1 MGRPTT
7 ADGSRIWAPHR
18 IPQDPLESPSVP
30 QGPPDSPRLP
40 QGDAG
45 LARLVASTQTRRR
58 DDPVSALEIVLALL
72 CVILGAAVQ
81 GSIGFGASLVSI
93 PLLLLVNPMLVPGPA
108 AVAGLT
114 INLIGMG
121 VGVEHTD
128 WRGARWAVV
137 GLLPGTAVA
146 AIVLSMVTG
155 TTVAVLSAVAVLAAV
170 ATCALGARP
179 GYKRRIL
186 LGAGFF
192 SGYLNTTA
200 GVGGPPM
207 ALAYQ
212 DAPAKTLR
220 ATLPV
225 VFVAATILTMLTLA
239 RTGHLSAVD
248 WRIGLILAP
257 GGAIGYYATRG
268 IAHRIDGDRLRT
280 AVLAVSALSALAALA
295 RVVL

>member
-1 MGRPTT
+1 MT
-7 ADGSRIWAPHR
+7 
-18 IPQDPLESPSVP
+18 PLE
-30 QGPPDSPRLP
+30 L
-40 QGDAG
+40 
-45 LARLVASTQTRRR
+45 
-58 DDPVSALEIVLALL
+58 VLALL
-72 CVILGAAVQ
+72 CIIVGAAVQ

-93 PLLLLVNPMLVPGPA
+93 PLLLLVNPALVPGPA

-114 INLIGMG
+114 INLIGVG
-121 VGVEHTD
+121 AGVEHAD

-137 GLLPGTAVA
+137 GLVPGTAVA
-146 AIVLSMVTG
+146 ALVLS
-155 TTVAVLSAVAVLAAV
+155 VASGHAVAILSALAVLAAV
-170 ATCALGARP
+170 ATSAFGARP
-179 GYKRRIL
+179 GTGRRIL

-225 VFVAATILTMLTLA
+225 VFVAATVLTMITLA

-248 WRIGLILAP
+248 WRVGLILAP
-257 GGAIGYYATRG
+257 GGAIGYAATRG
-268 IAHRIDGDRLRT
+268 LAGRIDGDRLRN

-295 RVVL
+295 RVLL

>member
-1 MGRPTT
+1 MQVWPAQRTG
-7 ADGSRIWAPHR
+7 A
-18 IPQDPLESPSVP
+18 
-30 QGPPDSPRLP
+30 
-40 QGDAG
+40 
-45 LARLVASTQTRRR
+45 QTRRR
-58 DDPVSALEIVLALL
+58 DVPMSPLEIVLALL
-72 CVILGAAVQ
+72 CVIVGAAVQ

-121 VGVEHTD
+121 VGVEDAD
-128 WRGARWAVV
+128 WYGARWAVL
-137 GLLPGTAVA
+137 GLIPGTVVA
-146 AIVLSMVTG
+146 AAVLSIATG
-155 TTVAVLSAVAVLAAV
+155 NAIAVLSALAVLAAV
-170 ATCALGARP
+170 AVSAFGVRP
-179 GYKRRIL
+179 GSGRRIF

-212 DAPAKTLR
+212 GAPARTLR

-225 VFVAATILTMLTLA
+225 VFVAATVLTMITLA

-248 WRIGLILAP
+248 WRIGLLLAP

-268 IAHRIDGDRLRT
+268 IAHRIDGDLLRS
-280 AVLAVSALSALAALA
+280 AVLVVSAVSAVAALA

>member
-1 MGRPTT
+1 M
-7 ADGSRIWAPHR
+7 
-18 IPQDPLESPSVP
+18 SP
-30 QGPPDSPRLP
+30 
-40 QGDAG
+40 
-45 LARLVASTQTRRR
+45 
-58 DDPVSALEIVLALL
+58 LEIVLALL
-72 CVILGAAVQ
+72 CVIVGAAVQ

-121 VGVEHTD
+121 VGVEDAD
-128 WRGARWAVV
+128 WRGAKWAVL
-137 GLLPGTAVA
+137 GLIPGTVVA
-146 AIVLSMVTG
+146 AVVLSIATG
-155 TTVAVLSAVAVLAAV
+155 NAIAVLSAGAVLAAV
-170 ATCALGARP
+170 AVSAFGVRP
-179 GYKRRIL
+179 GTGRRIF

-212 DAPAKTLR
+212 DAPARTLR

-225 VFVAATILTMLTLA
+225 VFVAATVLTMITLA

-248 WRIGLILAP
+248 WRIGSILAP

-280 AVLAVSALSALAALA
+280 AVLAVSAISALAALV

>member
-1 MGRPTT
+1 M
-7 ADGSRIWAPHR
+7 
-18 IPQDPLESPSVP
+18 
-30 QGPPDSPRLP
+30 QGWRHPVE
-40 QGDAG
+40 G
-45 LARLVASTQTRRR
+45 VHTHRR
-58 DDPVSALEIVLALL
+58 DAPMSPLEIVLALL
-72 CVILGAAVQ
+72 CVIVGAAVQ

-121 VGVEHTD
+121 VGAEHAD
-128 WRGARWAVV
+128 WHGARWAVA
-137 GLLPGTAVA
+137 GLIPGTAVA
-146 AIVLSMVTG
+146 AVVLSMATG
-155 TTVAVLSAVAVLAAV
+155 SAVAVLSAGAVLVAVGVSAV
-170 ATCALGARP
+170 GARP
-179 GYKRRIL
+179 GYGRRIL

-212 DAPAKTLR
+212 DAPARTLR

-225 VFVAATILTMLTLA
+225 VFVAATILTMITLA

-257 GGAIGYYATRG
+257 GGAIGYYGTRG
-268 IAHRIDGDRLRT
+268 VAQRIDGDRLRT
-280 AVLAVSALSALAALA
+280 AVLVVSAVSALAALA
-295 RVVL
+295 RVVA

>member
-1 MGRPTT
+1 MQGWRP
-7 ADGSRIWAPHR
+7 
-18 IPQDPLESPSVP
+18 
-30 QGPPDSPRLP
+30 
-40 QGDAG
+40 GD
-45 LARLVASTQTRRR
+45 RRR
-58 DDPVSALEIVLALL
+58 QDLRRDAPMSPLEIVLALL
-72 CVILGAAVQ
+72 CIIVGAAVQ
-81 GSIGFGASLVSI
+81 GAIGFGASLVSI
-93 PLLLLVNPMLVPGPA
+93 PLLLLINPMLVPGPA

-121 VGVEHTD
+121 VGAEHAD

-146 AIVLSMVTG
+146 AVVLSIASG
-155 TTVAVLSAVAVLAAV
+155 NAVAVLSAAAVLVAV
-170 ATCALGARP
+170 ATSALGARP
-179 GYKRRIL
+179 GYRRRIL
-186 LGAGFF
+186 VGAGFF

-212 DAPAKTLR
+212 DAPARTLR
-220 ATLPV
+220 ATLPI

-248 WRIGLILAP
+248 WRLGLILAP

-268 IAHRIDGDRLRT
+268 VAHRIDGDRLRT
-280 AVLAVSALSALAALA
+280 AVLVVSAISALAALA
-295 RVVL
+295 RVLL

>member
-1 MGRPTT
+1 M
-7 ADGSRIWAPHR
+7 
-18 IPQDPLESPSVP
+18 SP
-30 QGPPDSPRLP
+30 
-40 QGDAG
+40 
-45 LARLVASTQTRRR
+45 
-58 DDPVSALEIVLALL
+58 LEIVLALL
-72 CVILGAAVQ
+72 CVIVGAAVQ

-121 VGVEHTD
+121 VGVEHAD
-128 WRGARWAVV
+128 WKGARWAVL
-137 GLLPGTAVA
+137 GLIPGTVA
-146 AIVLSMVTG
+146 AAVVLSIATG
-155 TTVAVLSAVAVLAAV
+155 NAVAVLSAGAVLAAV
-170 ATCALGARP
+170 AVSAVGVRP
-179 GYKRRIL
+179 RTGRRIL

-212 DAPAKTLR
+212 DAPARTLR

-225 VFVAATILTMLTLA
+225 VFVAATVLTMITLA

-268 IAHRIDGDRLRT
+268 IAHRIDGARLRS
-280 AVLAVSALSALAALA
+280 AVLVVSAVSALAALA
-295 RVVL
+295 RVAL

>member
-1 MGRPTT
+1 M
-7 ADGSRIWAPHR
+7 
-18 IPQDPLESPSVP
+18 SP
-30 QGPPDSPRLP
+30 
-40 QGDAG
+40 
-45 LARLVASTQTRRR
+45 
-58 DDPVSALEIVLALL
+58 LEIVLALL
-72 CVILGAAVQ
+72 CVIVGAAVQ

-121 VGVEHTD
+121 AGVEHAD

-146 AIVLSMVTG
+146 AVVLSQFTG
-155 TTVAVLSAVAVLAAV
+155 NAIAVLSAVAVLVAV
-170 ATCALGARP
+170 GVSAVGARP
-179 GYKRRIL
+179 GYGRRVL

-225 VFVAATILTMLTLA
+225 VFVAATILTMVTLA

-248 WRIGLILAP
+248 WRVGLILAP

-268 IAHRIDGDRLRT
+268 VAQRVDGDRLRA

-295 RVVL
+295 RVLV

>member
-1 MGRPTT
+1 M
-7 ADGSRIWAPHR
+7 
-18 IPQDPLESPSVP
+18 SP
-30 QGPPDSPRLP
+30 
-40 QGDAG
+40 
-45 LARLVASTQTRRR
+45 
-58 DDPVSALEIVLALL
+58 LEIVLALL
-72 CVILGAAVQ
+72 CVVVGAAVQ

-108 AVAGLT
+108 AIAGLT
-114 INLIGMG
+114 INVIGMG
-121 VGVEHTD
+121 VGVSDAD
-128 WRGARWAVV
+128 WHGARWAVV

-146 AIVLSMVTG
+146 AVVLSVASG
-155 TTVAVLSAVAVLAAV
+155 NAIAVLSAGAVLVAVAV
-170 ATCALGARP
+170 SAFGARP
-179 GYKRRIL
+179 AYRRRLL

-225 VFVAATILTMLTLA
+225 VFLAATVLTMITLA

-248 WRIGLILAP
+248 WRIGLVLAP

-268 IAHRIDGDRLRT
+268 LAARIDGDRLRT
-280 AVLAVSALSALAALA
+280 AVLVVSACSALAALA
-295 RVVL
+295 RTVL

>member
-1 MGRPTT
+1 MNP
-7 ADGSRIWAPHR
+7 I
-18 IPQDPLESPSVP
+18 
-30 QGPPDSPRLP
+30 
-40 QGDAG
+40 
-45 LARLVASTQTRRR
+45 
-58 DDPVSALEIVLALL
+58 EIVLALL
-72 CVILGAAVQ
+72 CVIVGAAVQ

-121 VGVEHTD
+121 VGVEDAD
-128 WRGARWAVV
+128 WRGAKWAVV
-137 GLLPGTAVA
+137 GLVPGTAVA
-146 AIVLSMVTG
+146 AGVLSVATG
-155 TTVAVLSAVAVLAAV
+155 NAVAVLSAGAVLVAVAV
-170 ATCALGARP
+170 SALGVRP
-179 GYKRRIL
+179 GTGRRIF

-212 DAPAKTLR
+212 DAPARTLR

-225 VFVAATILTMLTLA
+225 VFVAATVLTMITLA

-257 GGAIGYYATRG
+257 GGAIGYSATRG
-268 IAHRIDGDRLRT
+268 LAHRIDGDRLRT
-280 AVLAVSALSALAALA
+280 AVLAVSAISATAALA

>member
-1 MGRPTT
+1 M
-7 ADGSRIWAPHR
+7 
-18 IPQDPLESPSVP
+18 
-30 QGPPDSPRLP
+30 
-40 QGDAG
+40 
-45 LARLVASTQTRRR
+45 STE
-58 DDPVSALEIVLALL
+58 EIVLALL

-81 GSIGFGASLVSI
+81 SSIGFGASLVSI

-121 VGVEHTD
+121 AGVEHTD
-128 WRGARWAVV
+128 WKGARWAVL

-146 AIVLSMVTG
+146 AVVLSMVTG
-155 TTVAVLSAVAVLAAV
+155 NTVAVLSASAVLVAVGVSAV
-170 ATCALGARP
+170 GAQP
-179 GYKRRIL
+179 GYGRRIL

-225 VFVAATILTMLTLA
+225 VFVAATILTMVTLA
-239 RTGHLSAVD
+239 RTGHLTAMD

-268 IAHRIDGDRLRT
+268 IAHRIDGERLRT
-280 AVLAVSALSALAALA
+280 AVLVASAVSALAALA
-295 RVVL
+295 RVLL

>member
-1 MGRPTT
+1 M
-7 ADGSRIWAPHR
+7 
-18 IPQDPLESPSVP
+18 SP
-30 QGPPDSPRLP
+30 
-40 QGDAG
+40 
-45 LARLVASTQTRRR
+45 
-58 DDPVSALEIVLALL
+58 LEIVLALL
-72 CVILGAAVQ
+72 CVIVGAAVQ

-121 VGVEHTD
+121 VGFEDAD

-137 GLLPGTAVA
+137 GLVPGTVVA
-146 AIVLSMVTG
+146 AVVLSMATG
-155 TTVAVLSAVAVLAAV
+155 NAVAVLSALAVLAAV
-170 ATCALGARP
+170 GVSAFGARP
-179 GYKRRIL
+179 GTGRRIL

-212 DAPAKTLR
+212 DAPARTLR

-225 VFVAATILTMLTLA
+225 VFVAATVLTMITLA

-248 WRIGLILAP
+248 WRIGLVLAP

-268 IAHRIDGDRLRT
+268 LASRIDGDRLRS
-280 AVLAVSALSALAALA
+280 AVLAVSALSATAALV
-295 RVVL
+295 RVAF

>member
-1 MGRPTT
+1 M
-7 ADGSRIWAPHR
+7 S
-18 IPQDPLESPSVP
+18 PLEI
-30 QGPPDSPRLP
+30 
-40 QGDAG
+40 A
-45 LARLVASTQTRRR
+45 
-58 DDPVSALEIVLALL
+58 LALL
-72 CVILGAAVQ
+72 CVIVGAAVQ

-121 VGVEHTD
+121 VGVEDAD
-128 WRGARWAVV
+128 WHGARWAVV
-137 GLLPGTAVA
+137 GLIPGTVVA
-146 AIVLSMVTG
+146 AVVLSIATG
-155 TTVAVLSAVAVLAAV
+155 NAVAVLSALAVLAAV
-170 ATCALGARP
+170 AVSAFGIRP
-179 GYKRRIL
+179 GTGRRIL

-212 DAPAKTLR
+212 DAPARTLR

-225 VFVAATILTMLTLA
+225 VFVAATVLTMITLA

-257 GGAIGYYATRG
+257 GGAIGYYAARG
-268 IAHRIDGDRLRT
+268 IAHRIDGDRLRG
-280 AVLAVSALSALAALA
+280 AVLAVSAVSALAALA
-295 RVVL
+295 RVLL

>member
-1 MGRPTT
+1 MSN
-7 ADGSRIWAPHR
+7 A
-18 IPQDPLESPSVP
+18 
-30 QGPPDSPRLP
+30 
-40 QGDAG
+40 
-45 LARLVASTQTRRR
+45 
-58 DDPVSALEIVLALL
+58 EIVLALL
-72 CVILGAAVQ
+72 CVVLGAAVQ
-81 GSIGFGASLVSI
+81 SSIGFGASLVSI

-114 INLIGMG
+114 VNLIGMG
-121 VGVEHTD
+121 AGVEHAD

-146 AIVLSMVTG
+146 AVALSVFTG
-155 TTVAVLSAVAVLAAV
+155 TSIAVLSACAVLAAV
-170 ATCALGARP
+170 GVSAAGLQP
-179 GYKRRIL
+179 GSGRRIL

-225 VFVAATILTMLTLA
+225 VFVAATILTMVTLA

-280 AVLAVSALSALAALA
+280 AVLVVSAVSALAALA
-295 RVVL
+295 RVLL

>member
-1 MGRPTT
+1 MSG
-7 ADGSRIWAPHR
+7 W
-18 IPQDPLESPSVP
+18 
-30 QGPPDSPRLP
+30 
-40 QGDAG
+40 
-45 LARLVASTQTRRR
+45 
-58 DDPVSALEIVLALL
+58 EIGLALL

-81 GSIGFGASLVSI
+81 SSIGFGASLVSI

-114 INLIGMG
+114 VNLIGMG
-121 VGVEHTD
+121 VGAEHAD

-146 AIVLSMVTG
+146 AVALTYFTG
-155 TTVAVLSAVAVLAAV
+155 NSVAILSAGAVLAAV
-170 ATCALGARP
+170 GVSAVGARP
-179 GYKRRIL
+179 RVGRRL
-186 LGAGFF
+186 LVGAGFF

-212 DAPAKTLR
+212 DAPARTLR

-225 VFVAATILTMLTLA
+225 VFVAATILTMITLA
-239 RTGHLSAVD
+239 RTGHLTAVD

-257 GGAIGYYATRG
+257 GGAIGYYGTGNLAD
-268 IAHRIDGDRLRT
+268 RIDGDRLRT
-280 AVLAVSALSALAALA
+280 AVLIVSAVSAVAALA
-295 RVVL
+295 RVLL

>member
-1 MGRPTT
+1 M
-7 ADGSRIWAPHR
+7 
-18 IPQDPLESPSVP
+18 SP
-30 QGPPDSPRLP
+30 
-40 QGDAG
+40 
-45 LARLVASTQTRRR
+45 
-58 DDPVSALEIVLALL
+58 LEIVLALL
-72 CVILGAAVQ
+72 CVIVGAAVQ

-121 VGVEHTD
+121 VGAEHTD
-128 WRGARWAVV
+128 WRGARWAVA

-146 AIVLSMVTG
+146 AVVLSVVSG
-155 TTVAVLSAVAVLAAV
+155 SAIAVLSAAAVLVAVGMS
-170 ATCALGARP
+170 ALGARP
-179 GYKRRIL
+179 RSGRRIL

-212 DAPAKTLR
+212 DAPARTLR

-225 VFVAATILTMLTLA
+225 VFVAATILTMITLA

-248 WRIGLILAP
+248 WRTGLILAP

-268 IAHRIDGDRLRT
+268 LAGRIDGDRLRT
-280 AVLAVSALSALAALA
+280 AVLVVSALSACAALA
-295 RVVL
+295 RTLL

>member
-1 MGRPTT
+1 MR
-7 ADGSRIWAPHR
+7 
-18 IPQDPLESPSVP
+18 
-30 QGPPDSPRLP
+30 
-40 QGDAG
+40 AG
-45 LARLVASTQTRRR
+45 
-58 DDPVSALEIVLALL
+58 EIVLAML
-72 CVILGAAVQ
+72 CVIAGAAVQ
-81 GSIGFGASLVSI
+81 SSIGFGASLVSI

-114 INLIGMG
+114 VNLIGMG
-121 VGVEHTD
+121 AGIDHAD

-146 AIVLSMVTG
+146 AVALSVFTG
-155 TTVAVLSAVAVLAAV
+155 NAIAVLSAAAVLAAV
-170 ATCALGARP
+170 AVSAFGVSP
-179 GYKRRIL
+179 GRGRRIL

-200 GVGGPPM
+200 GVGGPPL

-225 VFVAATILTMLTLA
+225 VFVVATFLTMLTLA
-239 RTGHLSAVD
+239 RTGHLSSGD

-257 GGAIGYYATRG
+257 GGAIGSYATRG

-280 AVLAVSALSALAALA
+280 AVLVVSALSALAALA
-295 RVVL
+295 RVLL

>member
-1 MGRPTT
+1 M
-7 ADGSRIWAPHR
+7 
-18 IPQDPLESPSVP
+18 SP
-30 QGPPDSPRLP
+30 
-40 QGDAG
+40 
-45 LARLVASTQTRRR
+45 
-58 DDPVSALEIVLALL
+58 LEIVLALL
-72 CVILGAAVQ
+72 CVIVGAAVQ

-121 VGVEHTD
+121 VGVEHAD
-128 WRGARWAVV
+128 WRGATWAVL
-137 GLLPGTAVA
+137 GLVPGTVVA
-146 AIVLSMVTG
+146 AVVLSVVTG
-155 TTVAVLSAVAVLAAV
+155 NAVAVLSAGAVLAAV
-170 ATCALGARP
+170 AVSASGVRP
-179 GYKRRIL
+179 GTRRRIF

-212 DAPAKTLR
+212 DAPARTLR

-225 VFVAATILTMLTLA
+225 VFVAATVLTMITLA

-280 AVLAVSALSALAALA
+280 AVLAVSAVSALAALV

>member
-1 MGRPTT
+1 M
-7 ADGSRIWAPHR
+7 
-18 IPQDPLESPSVP
+18 SP
-30 QGPPDSPRLP
+30 
-40 QGDAG
+40 
-45 LARLVASTQTRRR
+45 
-58 DDPVSALEIVLALL
+58 LEIVLALL
-72 CVILGAAVQ
+72 CVIVGAAVQ

-121 VGVEHTD
+121 VGVEDAD
-128 WRGARWAVV
+128 WKGARWAVL
-137 GLLPGTAVA
+137 GLVPGTVVA
-146 AIVLSMVTG
+146 AVVLSVATG
-155 TTVAVLSAVAVLAAV
+155 NAVAVLSAGAVLVAVAV
-170 ATCALGARP
+170 SAVGARP
-179 GYKRRIL
+179 GSGRRIF

-212 DAPAKTLR
+212 DAPARTLR

-225 VFVAATILTMLTLA
+225 VFVAATVLTMITLA

-268 IAHRIDGDRLRT
+268 IAHRIDGDRLRS
-280 AVLAVSALSALAALA
+280 AVLAVSALSAIAALV
-295 RVVL
+295 RVAF

>member
-1 MGRPTT
+1 M
-7 ADGSRIWAPHR
+7 
-18 IPQDPLESPSVP
+18 SP
-30 QGPPDSPRLP
+30 
-40 QGDAG
+40 
-45 LARLVASTQTRRR
+45 
-58 DDPVSALEIVLALL
+58 LEIVLALL
-72 CVILGAAVQ
+72 CVIVGAAVQ

-121 VGVEHTD
+121 VGAEHTD

-137 GLLPGTAVA
+137 GLIPGTAA
-146 AIVLSMVTG
+146 AAVVLSVVTG
-155 TTVAVLSAVAVLAAV
+155 STVAVLSAVAVLVAV
-170 ATCALGARP
+170 AVSALGARP
-179 GYKRRIL
+179 GSGRRVL

-207 ALAYQ
+207 ALAYR
-212 DAPAKTLR
+212 DAPARTLR

-225 VFVAATILTMLTLA
+225 VFVAATILTILTLA

-248 WRIGLILAP
+248 WRTGLILAP
-257 GGAIGYYATRG
+257 GGAIGYCATRNV
-268 IAHRIDGDRLRT
+268 AQRIDGDRLRT
-280 AVLAVSALSALAALA
+280 AVLVVSAISALAALV
-295 RVVL
+295 RVAI

>member
-1 MGRPTT
+1 M
-7 ADGSRIWAPHR
+7 
-18 IPQDPLESPSVP
+18 SP
-30 QGPPDSPRLP
+30 
-40 QGDAG
+40 
-45 LARLVASTQTRRR
+45 
-58 DDPVSALEIVLALL
+58 LEIVLALL
-72 CVILGAAVQ
+72 CVIVGAAVQ

-121 VGVEHTD
+121 VGVEDAD
-128 WRGARWAVV
+128 WKGARWAVL
-137 GLLPGTAVA
+137 GLVPGTVVA
-146 AIVLSMVTG
+146 AVVLSVATG
-155 TTVAVLSAVAVLAAV
+155 NAVAVLSAGAVLVAVAV
-170 ATCALGARP
+170 SAVGARP
-179 GYKRRIL
+179 GGGRRIF

-212 DAPAKTLR
+212 DAPARTLR

-225 VFVAATILTMLTLA
+225 VFVAATILTMITLA

-268 IAHRIDGDRLRT
+268 IAHRIDGDRLRS
-280 AVLAVSALSALAALA
+280 AVLAVSALSAVAALV
-295 RVVL
+295 RVAF

>member
-1 MGRPTT
+1 MT
-7 ADGSRIWAPHR
+7 ATLH
-18 IPQDPLESPSVP
+18 
-30 QGPPDSPRLP
+30 
-40 QGDAG
+40 
-45 LARLVASTQTRRR
+45 TRRR
-58 DDPVSALEIVLALL
+58 DGPVSVLEISLALL
-72 CVILGAAVQ
+72 CVIVGAAVQ

-108 AVAGLT
+108 AVAGLA
-114 INLIGMG
+114 INLIG
-121 VGVEHTD
+121 VGAGFEHAD

-146 AIVLSMVTG
+146 AVVLSRFTG
-155 TTVAVLSAVAVLAAV
+155 SSIAVLSAMAVLAAV
-170 ATCALGARP
+170 GVSAFGTRP
-179 GYKRRIL
+179 VYGRRIL
-186 LGAGFF
+186 LGAGFV

-225 VFVAATILTMLTLA
+225 VFVAATILTMVTLD
-239 RTGHLSAVD
+239 RTGHLSALD

-257 GGAIGYYATRG
+257 GGAIGYVAARG
-268 IAHRIDGDRLRT
+268 IAHRIDGDRLRG
-280 AVLAVSALSALAALA
+280 AVLVVSAASALAALA
-295 RVVL
+295 RVLL

>member
-1 MGRPTT
+1 M
-7 ADGSRIWAPHR
+7 
-18 IPQDPLESPSVP
+18 
-30 QGPPDSPRLP
+30 
-40 QGDAG
+40 
-45 LARLVASTQTRRR
+45 
-58 DDPVSALEIVLALL
+58 
-72 CVILGAAVQ
+72 
-81 GSIGFGASLVSI
+81 SI

-121 VGVEHTD
+121 AGVEHAD

-146 AIVLSMVTG
+146 AVVLSQFTG
-155 TTVAVLSAVAVLAAV
+155 NAIAVLSAVAVLVAV
-170 ATCALGARP
+170 GVSAVGARP
-179 GYKRRIL
+179 GYGRRVL

-225 VFVAATILTMLTLA
+225 VFVAATILTMVTLA

-248 WRIGLILAP
+248 WRVGLILAP

-268 IAHRIDGDRLRT
+268 VAQRVDGDRLRA

-295 RVVL
+295 RVLV